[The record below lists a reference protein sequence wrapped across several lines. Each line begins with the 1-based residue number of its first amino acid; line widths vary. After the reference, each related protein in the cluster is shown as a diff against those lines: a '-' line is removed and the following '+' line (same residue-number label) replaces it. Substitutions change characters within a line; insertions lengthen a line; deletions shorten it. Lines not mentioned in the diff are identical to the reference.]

1 MKKLRKKMS
10 KEKDTVCI
18 FYKKTGSC
26 SRGDSC
32 SKTHTEAPI
41 ARTIVLHHIFP
52 DPDVFSNMLASDT
65 FKLDSLK
72 KQRLVDVFFIDVACM
87 LMQFGEL
94 DDMAIA
100 GNKNDT
106 LSGNVIAFYRDS
118 NAAAAAQKALDGTYY
133 AGRRIHVTLSPTLRI
148 STAFCHNFE
157 TNQCQMGD
165 ACCFIH
171 PLEPTSVTYNEIFP
185 HNVKNIARQLRNP
198 KKKRIIDH
206 PMDLLYGKSKYD
218 PFP

>member
-1 MKKLRKKMS
+1 MN
-10 KEKDTVCI
+10 EDKDTVCI
-18 FYKKTGSC
+18 FFKKTGVC
-26 SRGDSC
+26 SRGESC
-32 SKTHTEAPI
+32 NKTHLEAPI
-41 ARTIVLHHIFP
+41 SRTIILHHIFP
-52 DPDVFSNMLASDT
+52 DPDVFSNILTSKSVKIDE
-65 FKLDSLK
+65 SK

-106 LSGNVIAFYRDS
+106 LIGNVIAFYRDS
-118 NAAAAAQKALDGTYY
+118 NAAVAAQRTLDGVFY

-157 TNQCQMGD
+157 NNQCQMGD

-171 PLEPTSVTYNEIFP
+171 PLEPTTVTYNEIFP
-185 HNVKNIARQLRNP
+185 RNVKTIARQLRNP

-206 PMDLLYGKSKYD
+206 PLDLLYGKSKYEG
-218 PFP
+218 FT